1 MKKAIVLFNLGGPDN
16 LNNVEQLDQGML
28 FINLNN
34 VTNFNDTFNIRFV
47 IDNPTTKLEL
57 LQSPDARI
65 LGLLVESVIIN
76 ED

>member
-1 MKKAIVLFNLGGPDN
+1 
-16 LNNVEQLDQGML
+16 ML
-28 FINLNN
+28 FINLNKI
-34 VTNFNDTFNIRFV
+34 TNSSDTFNIRFV